1 LQALNAFI
9 ALLFEDTLRGLM
21 VPSFIVKPEMITEKQ
36 IVQVVEE
43 ILGGTDKFLVEALI
57 QPTNKITVFF
67 DGDSGVSISDCQKL
81 SRLIEERLDRDYADY
96 QLTVSSAGMD
106 CPIKLLRQYKKR
118 IGSELEVISLTGE
131 RISGILVRAD
141 EHSIELEHP
150 VKKPKKEVAK
160 PNSTIEMAQIKS
172 AKIIITIGK

>member
-1 LQALNAFI
+1 
-9 ALLFEDTLRGLM
+9 
-21 VPSFIVKPEMITEKQ
+21 
-36 IVQVVEE
+36 
-43 ILGGTDKFLVEALI
+43 
-57 QPTNKITVFF
+57 
-67 DGDSGVSISDCQKL
+67 
-81 SRLIEERLDRDYADY
+81 
-96 QLTVSSAGMD
+96 
-106 CPIKLLRQYKKR
+106 
-118 IGSELEVISLTGE
+118 LTGE